1 MRLLFRDLSVAA
13 LTRKY
18 MNKLFLMKPAF
29 TLVELIVAVVIIGVL
44 TALLIP
50 AVQAARES
58 ARRMSCQNNL
68 HQIGIAQHT
77 YADIHKTYTPG
88 GIGYR
93 GTDKP
98 GFPIS
103 VLNKWKAPRGDGSE
117 LPNKTAAEDIG
128 KEIAW
133 SLLLLPFMEQAAVYE
148 QFNRVLWIDHPN
160 NREAVQTVIPTYLC
174 PSVGSRGSTS
184 VMTETMTKP
193 IGTVADFRCARS
205 HYGGIEN
212 TAITYEGKTLD
223 DDIANGML
231 YTLTGFVSSK
241 GETNSDPVRI
251 GGVPDGA
258 SNTMMVSEDSDFYD
272 GAWCSL
278 RNLWQFAEIAGQKYN
293 FPPNKKE
300 NRGVQNGFQSYHP
313 GGLNGQF
320 ADASVH
326 FFHNEIDAFVLRCWV
341 NRKDGDAVPAL

>member
-1 MRLLFRDLSVAA
+1 
-13 LTRKY
+13 
-18 MNKLFLMKPAF
+18 MKPAF
-29 TLVELIVAVVIIGVL
+29 TLVELLVVIAVIGILV
-44 TALLIP
+44 ALLLP

-88 GIGYR
+88 GVGYR

-103 VLNKWKAPRGDGSE
+103 VLNKWKAPRGNGSE

-133 SLLLLPFMEQAAVYE
+133 SLLLLPFMEQAAVY
-148 QFNRVLWIDHPN
+148 QHFDMTLWIDHPN
-160 NREAVQTVIPTYLC
+160 NREAVQSVIPTFLC
-174 PSVGSRGSTS
+174 PSVGSHNRS
-184 VMTETMTKP
+184 VMTHP
-193 IGTVADFRCARS
+193 IGTVPSEFLCTRS

-212 TAITYEGKTLD
+212 TSITYNGQYLD
-223 DDIANGML
+223 DGDIANGML
-231 YTLTGFVSSK
+231 YTLTGFVSRN
-241 GETNSDPVRI
+241 GERNDEPVAI
-251 GGVPDGA
+251 GDVPDGS
-258 SNTMMVSEDSDFYD
+258 SNTMMVSEDSDHPD

-278 RNLWQFAEIAGQKYN
+278 RNLWQFAELGGEKYN
-293 FPPNKKE
+293 YPPNASAH
-300 NRGVQNGFQSYHP
+300 RGKITNNGFQSYHP

-320 ADASVH
+320 ADASVR
-326 FFHNEIDAFVLRCWV
+326 FFHNEVNQFVLRCWV
-341 NRKDGDAVPAL
+341 NRKDGEGVKSE